1 MSSNTSIGRGEKG
14 SKFWIQTLVNLDEG
28 RALTK
33 AIQNQDSEIG
43 DIKWQSPLPKAE
55 HKELKGEYK
64 ELKTEDIGIIDKKDI
79 DFWPSNG
86 PWWDGVGMSKDTII
100 LVEAKAHINETLTKC
115 SATSKE
121 SISKIKTSMK
131 EVYNE
136 LSNSLGLY
144 DENIWFK
151 KYYQIANRLTFL
163 VKLKQKGFKVKL
175 VLLNIVD
182 DPTHIKT
189 SKEDWNKHYKE
200 VFNNMLG
207 SSEIPKDVIMVNFN
221 V

>member
-14 SKFWIQTLVNLDEG
+14 SKFWMQTLVNLDG
-28 RALTK
+28 GSALTK

-43 DIKWQSPLPKAE
+43 DIKWQSPLSEVK
-55 HKELKGEYK
+55 YK
-64 ELKTEDIGIIDKKDI
+64 ELKTEDIEIIPKKDI

-86 PWWDGVGMSKDTII
+86 PWWDGVGMSKDAII
-100 LVEAKAHINETLTKC
+100 LVEAKAHTNETLTKC
-115 SATSKE
+115 SATSKV

-221 V
+221 I

>member
-14 SKFWIQTLVNLDEG
+14 SKFWIQTLVNLDG
-28 RALTK
+28 GTALTK
-33 AIQNQDSEIG
+33 VIQNQDSEIG
-43 DIKWQSPLPKAE
+43 DIKWESPLSKDKYE
-55 HKELKGEYK
+55 
-64 ELKTEDIGIIDKKDI
+64 ELKTEKIEGITKKDL

-86 PWWDGVGMSKDTII
+86 PWWDGVGTSKDTII
-100 LVEAKAHINETLTKC
+100 LVEAKAHINETFTKC
-115 SATSKE
+115 SAISTQ
-121 SISKIKTSMK
+121 SISKIKTSME

-136 LSNSLGLY
+136 LSNNLGLY
-144 DENIWFK
+144 DENVWFK

-189 SKEDWNKHYKE
+189 SEDDWNKHYKE

-207 SSEIPKDVIMVNFN
+207 SSDIPKDVIMVNFN
-221 V
+221 I